1 MKYMNFVFRS
11 IKSLKERKGKTLI
24 ILAIMLTVCL
34 VILTSFSIQSATE
47 LASVMARQKLGSE
60 VTLSLDMDKLM
71 KKNQE
76 DAKDINNGEKPK
88 FEPIKVPIP
97 LEYLNELKNSKYV
110 TEYSLK
116 SNTSANL
123 DNLTAVGAD
132 EESEQESGP
141 MPPMDMKNNGD
152 VTICGLNDFN
162 MEEKVKSQTITLKE
176 GRAFTEND
184 LDKNVI
190 LVEETFA
197 DENELK
203 VGDKIKLA
211 STEDENTSIESEI
224 IGIFKDDS
232 EIDDH
237 AYRFTSMLPY
247 NTMYV
252 PYTLANKLKGSDYEN
267 LVDSMTFSLN
277 DPVNV
282 DKFIAE
288 AKKTNIDFEQF
299 KLDSGDRAYEAMMG
313 PIDNVASFSKTALV
327 VIAIFGGI
335 ILSLI
340 IMLSMKDRIHEIGI
354 LMALGEK
361 KIKIVG
367 QLLTEVVLV
376 LVLAIGIST
385 LCGKSIS
392 NIVGDKLIQNEI
404 SIQSQE
410 SSSKHPGF
418 DRGNMGGGKGNFMNT
433 NKPLEDVDPIND
445 LDIKAN
451 GKDILKMSL
460 CSLVISVVAT
470 IIPAAFI
477 MRLNPKNI
485 LSKHS

>member
-1 MKYMNFVFRS
+1 MNFVFRS

-97 LEYLNELKNSKYV
+97 IEYLNELKNSKYV

-162 MEEKVKSQTITLKE
+162 MEEKVNSQTITLKE

-184 LDKNVI
+184 LDKNVV

-203 VGDKIKLA
+203 VRDKIKLA

-252 PYTLANKLKGSDYEN
+252 PYTLANKLKGSNYEN
-267 LVDSMTFSLN
+267 SVDSMTFSLN

-299 KLDSGDRAYEAMMG
+299 KLDAGDRAYEAMMG
-313 PIDNVASFSKTALV
+313 PIDNVASFSKTTLV

-361 KIKIVG
+361 KIKIIG

-385 LCGKSIS
+385 LYGKSIS

-410 SSSKHPGF
+410 SSSKHLGF
-418 DRGNMGGGKGNFMNT
+418 DRENMGGGKGNFMNT

-451 GKDILKMSL
+451 GTDILKMSL

>member
-1 MKYMNFVFRS
+1 MKCMNFVFRS

-162 MEEKVKSQTITLKE
+162 MEEKVNSQTITLKE

-184 LDKNVI
+184 LDKNVV

-237 AYRFTSMLPY
+237 AYRFTSILPY

-267 LVDSMTFSLN
+267 SVDSMTFSLN

-299 KLDSGDRAYEAMMG
+299 KLDAGDRAYEAMMG

-361 KIKIVG
+361 KIKIIG

-392 NIVGDKLIQNEI
+392 NIVGNKLIQNEI

-410 SSSKHPGF
+410 SSSKRLGF

>member
-1 MKYMNFVFRS
+1 MNFVFRS

-97 LEYLNELKNSKYV
+97 IEYLNELKNSKYV

-162 MEEKVKSQTITLKE
+162 MEEKVNSQTITLKE

-184 LDKNVI
+184 LDKNVV

-203 VGDKIKLA
+203 VRDKIKLA

-252 PYTLANKLKGSDYEN
+252 PYTLANKLKGSNYEN
-267 LVDSMTFSLN
+267 SVDSMTFSLN

-299 KLDSGDRAYEAMMG
+299 KLDAGDRAYEAMMG
-313 PIDNVASFSKTALV
+313 PIDNVASFSKTTLV

-361 KIKIVG
+361 KIKIIG

-385 LCGKSIS
+385 LYGKSIS

-410 SSSKHPGF
+410 SSSKHLGF
-418 DRGNMGGGKGNFMNT
+418 DRENMGGGKGNFMNT

>member
-162 MEEKVKSQTITLKE
+162 MEEKVNSQTITLKE

-184 LDKNVI
+184 LDKNVV

-211 STEDENTSIESEI
+211 STKDENTSIESEI

-267 LVDSMTFSLN
+267 SVDSMTFSLN

-282 DKFIAE
+282 DTFIAE

-299 KLDSGDRAYEAMMG
+299 KLDAGDRAYEAMMG

-410 SSSKHPGF
+410 SSSKHPVF

-451 GKDILKMSL
+451 GTDILKMSL
-460 CSLVISVVAT
+460 YSLVISVVAT

>member
-1 MKYMNFVFRS
+1 MNFIFRS

-34 VILTSFSIQSATE
+34 VILTSFSIQSATN
-47 LASVMARQKLGSE
+47 LASVMARQKLGAD

-76 DAKDINNGEKPK
+76 DVKDLNSGEKPK
-88 FEPIKVPIP
+88 FEPIKVPVP
-97 LEYLNELKNSKYV
+97 LEYLTELKNSKYV
-110 TEYSLK
+110 DSYSLK
-116 SNTSANL
+116 SDTSANL
-123 DNLTAVGAD
+123 DGLKAVGAED
-132 EESEQESGP
+132 ESEEESGH
-141 MPPMDMKNNGD
+141 MPPMDMKNTGD

-162 MEEKVKSQTITLKE
+162 MGEKVNSQTITLKE
-176 GRAFTEND
+176 GRAFNEDD
-184 LDKNVI
+184 LGKNVI

-203 VGDKIKLA
+203 IGDKIKLD
-211 STEDENTSIESEI
+211 STEDEDVSIESEI
-224 IGIFKDDS
+224 IGIFKDSS
-232 EIDDH
+232 EIDEH

-252 PYTLANKLKGSDYEN
+252 PYTLANELKGSDYKN
-267 LVDSMTFSLN
+267 SVDSMTFSLN

-282 DKFIAE
+282 DKFITE
-288 AKKTNIDFEQF
+288 AKNTNIDFEQF
-299 KLDSGDRAYEAMMG
+299 KLDAGDKAYESMMG
-313 PIDNVASFSKTALV
+313 PIDNVASFSKTTLV

-361 KIKIVG
+361 KIKIIG

-376 LVLAIGIST
+376 LVVAIGIST
-385 LCGKSIS
+385 LCGKPIS
-392 NIVGDKLIQNEI
+392 NVVGNKLIQNEI
-404 SIQSQE
+404 SIQSQQE
-410 SSSKHPGF
+410 SSLNPPEF
-418 DRGNMGGGKGNFMNT
+418 DRGNMGVGKGRFMNT

-445 LDIKAN
+445 LDIN
-451 GKDILKMSL
+451 VNSTDIFKMSL
-460 CSLVISVVAT
+460 CSLAISVVAT
-470 IIPAAFI
+470 IIPASFI

>member
-1 MKYMNFVFRS
+1 MKCMNFVFRS

-162 MEEKVKSQTITLKE
+162 MEEKVNSQTITLKE

-184 LDKNVI
+184 LDKNVV

-267 LVDSMTFSLN
+267 SVDSMTFSLN

-299 KLDSGDRAYEAMMG
+299 KLDAGDRAYEAMMG

-361 KIKIVG
+361 KIKIIG

-410 SSSKHPGF
+410 SSSKHLGF
-418 DRGNMGGGKGNFMNT
+418 DRGNIGGGKGNFMNT

-451 GKDILKMSL
+451 GTDILKMSL